1 MKDKSQPRRARR
13 DRVAVL
19 SYFALSALAA
29 SFSSPRA
36 PYLGLGAPQGKGSQG
51 RLAAFLATVWA
62 QSAAGPAAPPVC
74 ASTCWPASWRPA
86 PPAPLEPARQPAP
99 RPARRPLGE
108 GGDGEGTNAVV
119 PARQAF
125 PAQSAQ
131 SGHRSPAVRPTLLQL
146 RHPSARD
153 SEPPWVSRL
162 PAERAPSPGGLRWP
176 PTAARWRLGGGL
188 GPTPSSPRG
197 LPARPGPARRSP
209 GTVPSPQVG
218 VGRRRPPLSAAL
230 SLIPRCW
237 PRCRPGFQTGS
248 AGPRV
253 LACVLPPKLT
263 GAPCESPRLLAAPP
277 RPHPL
282 FPPSPPP
289 HRRHFGTA
297 QDLFKPW
304 ETGSGPG
311 FALILFKN
319 WRHRRGL

>member
-1 MKDKSQPRRARR
+1 MKDKSQPGRARR
-13 DRVAVL
+13 GVAVL
-19 SYFALSALAA
+19 SYFALSAFAA
-29 SFSSPRA
+29 PFSSPQA
-36 PYLGLGAPQGKGSQG
+36 PYLGLGAPRGKKA
-51 RLAAFLATVWA
+51 RAAWRHSSPQCGLSLPRAP
-62 QSAAGPAAPPVC
+62 QHPLSAPAPVGPPAGGPRPPRPPRPPV
-74 ASTCWPASWRPA
+74 RPPRA
-86 PPAPLEPARQPAP
+86 PRAARWGKVETGRGQTRSS
-99 RPARRPLGE
+99 RPAR
-108 GGDGEGTNAVV
+108 
-119 PARQAF
+119 
-125 PAQSAQ
+125 PAQRSQCKAATAPQ
-131 SGHRSPAVRPTLLQL
+131 PRVQPCCSSGTR
-146 RHPSARD
+146 ARGT
-153 SEPPWVSRL
+153 PSRL
-162 PAERAPSPGGLRWP
+162 GSPGFLQSVHRTGEEFGGR
-176 PTAARWRLGGGL
+176 PTAARWRLRGGL

-218 VGRRRPPLSAAL
+218 VGRRRPPRSAAL
-230 SLIPRCW
+230 SLIPRCS

-289 HRRHFGTA
+289 HPRHFGTA